1 MFVHMSLQTI
11 VYMRITAI
19 LLAQCVA
26 LVSSLRVPRGHTT
39 PFRWVQLLLAI
50 ELVYESVCAWTGIEG
65 INNSILVNMYQPV
78 EMVLLLLFFSE
89 WRPRWRTWLVGVGA
103 LGLAAWA
110 VLWMLHDP
118 WSFLITEAVLITA
131 LLQTAVIL
139 VGLWHLAEHG
149 QRPLLQ
155 EPYFWFLLGNF
166 AYFGGV
172 FPIIGPLRQLETT
185 SPMMAFNLF
194 IIISILA
201 VLRSLFTAAACLLI
215 RHQAL
220 PPRTP

>member
-11 VYMRITAI
+11 VYMRLAAI

-26 LVSSLRVPRGHTT
+26 FVSSLCVPRGHTT
-39 PFRWVQLLLAI
+39 PLRWVQLLLGI
-50 ELVYESVCAWTGIEG
+50 ELVNESVCAWAGIKG
-65 INNSILVNMYQPV
+65 INNSILVNLYQPL
-78 EMVLLLLFFSE
+78 EMVLLLVFFSE
-89 WRPRWRTWLVGVGA
+89 WRPQWRTWLAGVGA
-103 LGLAAWA
+103 MGLAAWA
-110 VLWMLHDP
+110 VLWVLNDP

-139 VGLWHLAEHG
+139 VALWHLAEHSE
-149 QRPLLQ
+149 RPLWH

-172 FPIIGPLRQLETT
+172 FPIIGPLRQLETN

-201 VLRSLFTAAACLLI
+201 VLRSLLTATACLLM

-220 PPRTP
+220 HPRTP